1 MTQSSCK
8 RDTKSKSH
16 PSMKLAPVRVF
27 SPPSHEIKRHTI
39 EIHGGHEEGC
49 CPGMGLSLNRPAPT
63 NGIAVFRKKKYPASK
78 HFNYGE
84 RSKKPGNTGAS
95 GEASRAEER
104 DSFLSPP
111 LAVAS
116 PLAWLLAT
124 PPNGELARR
133 LEKVTKAMQ
142 IPRGGGWVAIMIY
155 PVELWNPCD
164 FRRFPTTFR
173 KCRNVRRSVF
183 RRRLSTSEATLGD
196 SLVNEP
202 KIHFRIK
209 LLH

>member
-1 MTQSSCK
+1 M
-8 RDTKSKSH
+8 RRGVV
-16 PSMKLAPVRVF
+16 LGWVF
-27 SPPSHEIKRHTI
+27 LWTARPQRR
-39 EIHGGHEEGC
+39 
-49 CPGMGLSLNRPAPT
+49 GLQFSQ
-63 NGIAVFRKKKYPASK
+63 KKYPTSK
-78 HFNYGE
+78 LFNYGE
-84 RSKKPGNTGAS
+84 RSEKRGNAGTREQA
-95 GEASRAEER
+95 ASRAEER

-124 PPNGELARR
+124 PPNGQLARR
-133 LEKVTKAMQ
+133 LEKVTKAQQ
-142 IPRGGGWVAIMIY
+142 IPGAGWVAIMIY
-155 PVELWNPCD
+155 PVELWNPYY

-196 SLVNEP
+196 SLVKEP
-202 KIHFRIK
+202 KIHFRYK

>member
-1 MTQSSCK
+1 
-8 RDTKSKSH
+8 
-16 PSMKLAPVRVF
+16 
-27 SPPSHEIKRHTI
+27 
-39 EIHGGHEEGC
+39 
-49 CPGMGLSLNRPAPT
+49 MGLSLNRPAPT
-63 NGIAVFRKKKYPASK
+63 KGIAVFPKKNTLRASSSIMAS
-78 HFNYGE
+78 E
-84 RSKKPGNTGAS
+84 ARSEGTREQA
-95 GEASRAEER
+95 ASRAEER

-124 PPNGELARR
+124 PPIWTACSQARKSDKGSANSR
-133 LEKVTKAMQ
+133 
-142 IPRGGGWVAIMIY
+142 RGWVAIMIY
-155 PVELWNPCD
+155 PVELWNPYY

-196 SLVNEP
+196 SLVKEP
-202 KIHFRIK
+202 QIHFRYK

>member
-142 IPRGGGWVAIMIY
+142 IPRGGGMGSHYDISSRA
-155 PVELWNPCD
+155 VESL
-164 FRRFPTTFR
+164 
-173 KCRNVRRSVF
+173 
-183 RRRLSTSEATLGD
+183 RLSKISD
-196 SLVNEP
+196 DFP
-202 KIHFRIK
+202 KMPKCPQISVPKAFEHFRGYFRWFLSK
-209 LLH
+209 RT